1 MGVRD
6 CDYGRT
12 MGTGMGVLRVQIQA
26 YVHMGIDINIFMR
39 CTICLYHVCNAY
51 IQCVCMYYWHVMWVV

>member
-12 MGTGMGVLRVQIQA
+12 MGTGMGVLRVQIRS
-26 YVHMGIDINIFMR
+26 YVHVNIDINIFMR

-51 IQCVCMYYWHVMWVV
+51 I